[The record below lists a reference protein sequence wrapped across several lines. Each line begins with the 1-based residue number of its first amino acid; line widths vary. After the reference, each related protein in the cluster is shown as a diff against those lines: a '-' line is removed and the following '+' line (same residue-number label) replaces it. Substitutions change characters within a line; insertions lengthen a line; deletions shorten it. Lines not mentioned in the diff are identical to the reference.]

1 MACSL
6 PVALTICRSVAFR
19 LFHLLG
25 EIISHFEFHILLMW
39 ADNRTE
45 QILFSARKLRK
56 QLESEGDV
64 VSGIIVTLSLYTR
77 MTYHITCPGL
87 EHFQNGRQI
96 IIRKNNILILRKIS
110 FICSF
115 RILQP
120 KMNVFNFLVFLVFF
134 FIYWFFWL
142 KVILF

>member
-25 EIISHFEFHILLMW
+25 EMISHYEFHILLMV
-39 ADNRTE
+39 ADNRME
-45 QILFSARKLRK
+45 QILFSARKLRQ

-64 VSGIIVTLSLYTR
+64 VSGIIVTLSLDTR

-87 EHFQNGRQI
+87 EHFQDGRQL

-115 RILQP
+115 RALQS
-120 KMNVFNFLVFLVFF
+120 KMNVLNFVLFLVFL
-134 FIYWFFWL
+134 FIY
-142 KVILF
+142 